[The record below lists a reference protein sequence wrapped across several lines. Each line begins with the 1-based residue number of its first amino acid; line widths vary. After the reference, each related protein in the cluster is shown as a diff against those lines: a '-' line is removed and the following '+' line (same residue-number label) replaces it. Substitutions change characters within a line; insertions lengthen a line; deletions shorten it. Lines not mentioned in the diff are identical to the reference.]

1 MANEIGFI
9 GIGAMGL
16 PMAENLIAA
25 GYKLRVHNRTAAK
38 AAPLA
43 ERGAQVFSTAAQTAL
58 SGSVVITLV
67 SDDAALESLV
77 VGPDTIARRLAP
89 GGVHLSMS
97 TVSPALSRTLALY
110 HKECGSEYVA
120 APVLGRP
127 DAVRARSAWLL
138 ASGESRAKEKV
149 RRLLDIIGQK
159 TFDMGEDPGAA
170 NVVKLAGNF
179 MLVAALEAMAEA
191 FTMVEKQ
198 GVDPVAAM
206 ETLTQTAFAS
216 PVYQGYGKA
225 IVNLVHEPAGFRLE
239 LGLKDV
245 SLMLA
250 AGGEVRAPMPLA
262 SLARDRFLSSLAKD
276 RGNMDWSAMAL
287 CARED
292 AGLPPRK

>member
-9 GIGAMGL
+9 GVGAMGL

-25 GYKLRVHNRTAAK
+25 GYQLRVHNRTAAK

-43 ERGAQVFSTAAQTAL
+43 DRGAQIFSTAAQTAI
-58 SGSVVITLV
+58 SGSIVITIV
-67 SDDAALESLV
+67 SDDAALENLV
-77 VGPDTIARRLAP
+77 VGPDTIAHRLAP

-97 TVSPALSRTLALY
+97 TVSPALSRRLADY
-110 HKECGSEYVA
+110 HKQCGSEYVA

-127 DAVRARSAWLL
+127 EAVKAGSAWLL
-138 ASGESRAKEKV
+138 ASGPARAKDKV
-149 RRLLDIIGQK
+149 RPLLDIIGQK

-179 MLVAALEAMAEA
+179 MLIAAIEAMAEA

-206 ETLTQTAFAS
+206 ETLTETAFAS

-225 IVNLVHEPAGFRLE
+225 IAQGIHEPAGFRLE

-250 AGGEVRAPMPLA
+250 AGAEARAPMPLA
-262 SLARDRFLSSLAKD
+262 SLARDRFLASLAKG

-292 AGLPPRK
+292 AGLPTRK

>member
-1 MANEIGFI
+1 MAKEIGFI

-25 GYKLRVHNRTAAK
+25 GYKLRVWNRTAAK
-38 AAPLA
+38 AAPLVGKGA
-43 ERGAQVFSTAAQTAL
+43 ELFSTAAQTAI
-58 SGSVVITLV
+58 SGSIVITIV

-97 TVSPALSRTLALY
+97 TVSPALSRRLADY
-110 HKECGSEYVA
+110 HRECGSEYVA
-120 APVLGRP
+120 VPVLGRP
-127 DAVRARSAWLL
+127 EAVKSKRAWLL
-138 ASGESRAKEKV
+138 ASGEARAKAKV
-149 RRLLDIIGQK
+149 RPLLDLIGPK
-159 TFDMGEDPGAA
+159 TFDLGEDPGAA

-179 MLVAALEAMAEA
+179 MLVAAIEAMAEA

-206 ETLTQTAFAS
+206 ETLTETAFAS

-225 IVNLVHEPAGFRLE
+225 IATMVHEPAGFRLE

-250 AGGEVRAPMPLA
+250 AGAEARAPMPIASLVRDRFLA
-262 SLARDRFLSSLAKD
+262 SLAKGRAD
-276 RGNMDWSAMAL
+276 MDWSAMAL

-292 AGLPPRK
+292 AGLPARK